1 MSGKPNKNY
10 YYEEHGT
17 HEEHG
22 GEESWLISYAD
33 LMTLLV
39 GFFVILMSFSEMDQ
53 EKFEQAKKSITKEFG
68 GKYETPYGDIADKIK
83 ASIEKTGM
91 GGQVAIK
98 TDEAGVEISFLGTTF
113 FETGSVDVK
122 AEAQKLFSLVI
133 PEIKAETADFNIVIE
148 GHTDDVPLAGGGTIK
163 NNWELSSIRACRV
176 LEYFLG
182 QGFKKEKMTAIGYG
196 DARPLVPNRDANG
209 VAIPINQSQ
218 NRRVVMKLLKGKAK
232 TL

>member
-98 TDEAGVEISFLGTTF
+98 TDEAGVEISFLGTTSMSR
-113 FETGSVDVK
+113 GV
-122 AEAQKLFSLVI
+122 
-133 PEIKAETADFNIVIE
+133 
-148 GHTDDVPLAGGGTIK
+148 AGGVFDSLPTQDGLGFGTPASMRVVSAEKELLRVQRRGAEETIK
-163 NNWELSSIRACRV
+163 RQLRLLVSNYNLD
-176 LEYFLG
+176 LEG
-182 QGFKKEKMTAIGYG
+182 M
-196 DARPLVPNRDANG
+196 RC
-209 VAIPINQSQ
+209 
-218 NRRVVMKLLKGKAK
+218 LLI
-232 TL
+232 